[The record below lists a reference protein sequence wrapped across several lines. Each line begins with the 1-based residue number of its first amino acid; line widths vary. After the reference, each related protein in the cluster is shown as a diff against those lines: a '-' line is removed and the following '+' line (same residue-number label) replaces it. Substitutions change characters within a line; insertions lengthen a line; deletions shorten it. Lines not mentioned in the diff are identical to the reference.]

1 MPLYNTRAINNKANI
16 DNVFN
21 KCSDYESYI
30 KNQLEYILTT
40 TDDLNDNSG
49 YKNMIFRKYITNLRN
64 LYNLE
69 TVRNGFNS
77 NKQHNK
83 VIQLRT
89 KLEAAE
95 KMVVLIDMFKP
106 IFDNQN
112 SHIDDINQPYNRI
125 GIKASMFAGGMVMPS
140 TYDDDIKFIISNNKV
155 IGKWVNQTILCNFTN
170 NTINEFTNCF
180 INASDEFELRSDNDC
195 MEITIN
201 KQRQEFQNGY
211 VIFQR
216 NLMIQNNKFVV
227 FNDVWTFYFC

>member
-1 MPLYNTRAINNKANI
+1 MAVYNNRVINNKANI
-16 DNVFN
+16 ANVFD
-21 KCSDYESYI
+21 KCGDYESYI

-40 TDDLNDNSG
+40 TDDVNDNSG
-49 YKNMIFRKYITNLRN
+49 YKNMIFRKYINNLRN
-64 LYNLE
+64 SYNLE
-69 TVRNGFNS
+69 MVRNGFNP
-77 NKQHNK
+77 NNEHNK
-83 VIQLRT
+83 VCELGM
-89 KLEAAE
+89 KLNAAE

-125 GIKASMFAGGMVMPS
+125 GIKSSMFKGACVMPS

-155 IGKWVNQTILCNFTN
+155 VGKWVNQTILCNFTN
-170 NTINEFTNCF
+170 KTIGEFTNCF
-180 INASDEFELRSDNDC
+180 INASDEFELRSDEDC

-216 NLMIQNNKFVV
+216 NLMIQNRQFIV
-227 FNDVWTFYFC
+227 FNDVWKFYFC